1 MREGEWQCSGVGR
14 TEDWREGGW
23 LYWLNARWMECCH
36 TLLPAN
42 ELNGNWRPC
51 RLASPPPQLPASSP
65 HFTCHS
71 KCFSA
76 TPTRTRKTTSNES
89 SNTLQEFNQRFHHY
103 TPPTQSSLFP
113 TRLYGV
119 INDMVVSDTSSRGNY
134 RIINFCGHMR
144 CSFASIRGGRKEAKM
159 AGCGSRIS
167 ALWVTN
173 RVIEIIRTLVD
184 ILQRGWTFRRFDKQQ
199 WAHKSI

>member
-1 MREGEWQCSGVGR
+1 M
-14 TEDWREGGW
+14 
-23 LYWLNARWMECCH
+23 
-36 TLLPAN
+36 LPHFITCKWVKW
-42 ELNGNWRPC
+42 ELAS
-51 RLASPPPQLPASSP
+51 LSASPPPQLPASSP

-89 SNTLQEFNQRFHHY
+89 SNTLQEFNQRFALPTNHTTLHY

-113 TRLYGV
+113 TRLYWV

-173 RVIEIIRTLVD
+173 RVIEVNRTLVD
-184 ILQRGWTFRRFDKQQ
+184 ILQCGWMFRRFDKQ
-199 WAHKSI
+199 H